1 MVAVGNDLDLVFY
14 VSAVTFLLPVN
25 IFCKYVFTNLTSRNF
40 TWTITDSLDF
50 IIFVLVTWFWV
61 IVEGYET
68 TDLKE
73 QFFSPEED
81 RIQAIKFIG
90 NVIYEIYNDIFHV
103 DYLLAAIT
111 AALWLRCIILLR
123 LTETFG
129 PLLIMIYRMAQLVA
143 SFIVIYF
150 LGLLTFSC
158 VATLTLHENRN
169 FESLYEAM
177 RSFVIASLGNF
188 DLYQHD
194 EMDGW
199 KKYFANFL
207 HLSVLFSYMIV
218 MINFLIAMMSDTY

>member
-1 MVAVGNDLDLVFY
+1 MVAVGNDLDLVLY

-73 QFFSPEED
+73 PFFSPEED
-81 RIQAIKFIG
+81 KIQAIKFIG
-90 NVIYEIYNDIFHV
+90 NVIYEIYNDIFHA

-143 SFIVIYF
+143 SFFVIYM
-150 LGLLTFSC
+150 LGLLSFSC

-218 MINFLIAMMSDTY
+218 MINLLIAMMSDTY